1 MRRLPIMLGLA
12 GAVLAASAISASAQ
26 QPLRHAGKLECVG
39 GPSLGFVVA
48 SGSTLHCTLHQNR
61 RRPQH
66 YDAVVRRVGV
76 DLGLT
81 ERWALSFNVFTPD
94 RRVRR
99 GGLAG
104 SYSGAGSSLTIGG
117 GAGSASFVG
126 GPGGAVSLQPVPAQ
140 GQAGLNLAFGFQGID
155 LVPVRNHRHR

>member
-1 MRRLPIMLGLA
+1 MRRFPIMLGLA

-39 GPSLGFVVA
+39 GPSLGFVVG

-81 ERWALSFNVFTPD
+81 ERWALGFDVLTPNG
-94 RRVRR
+94 RVPR

-104 SYSGAGSSLTIGG
+104 SYNGAGSSITFGA
-117 GAGSASFVG
+117 GAGSATFVS
-126 GPGGAVSLQPVPAQ
+126 PDNAISLQPVPAQ

-155 LVPVRNHRHR
+155 LIPVRNHRHR

>member
-1 MRRLPIMLGLA
+1 RSGTSAGALNLNRGHGDFSLSSLFLSHSQQTTNGVTYIRRFPIMLGLA

-39 GPSLGFVVA
+39 GPSLGFVVG

-81 ERWALSFNVFTPD
+81 ERW
-94 RRVRR
+94 
-99 GGLAG
+99 
-104 SYSGAGSSLTIGG
+104 
-117 GAGSASFVG
+117 
-126 GPGGAVSLQPVPAQ
+126 
-140 GQAGLNLAFGFQGID
+140 
-155 LVPVRNHRHR
+155 